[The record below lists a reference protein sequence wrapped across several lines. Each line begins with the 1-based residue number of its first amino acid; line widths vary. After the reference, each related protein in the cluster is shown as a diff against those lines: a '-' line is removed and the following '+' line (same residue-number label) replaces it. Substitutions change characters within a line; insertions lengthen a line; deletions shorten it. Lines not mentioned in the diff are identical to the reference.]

1 MTCEDVSG
9 NEIVEKY
16 LLGQLGDD
24 VRESFE
30 EHYFECARCF
40 GLVQT
45 YRDVQAELARTR
57 KDLLSVTPARRWVWQ
72 WAWVPA
78 AAVVVIAASV
88 ALWQPPLPGNLSPAP
103 EVARPAPDLAPAAP
117 ESPAPSPAPPP
128 KPSLDQLARFEPPRY
143 VPGSLRGVADAATMR
158 FKEGMEH
165 YQQGRY
171 AAAAGVLL
179 EASSLDPE
187 APHILFFLGI
197 SQLLAGQTDPA
208 IDALGKAIT
217 LGDSPYLEEAHFYRA
232 KAFVRRG
239 NLDGASAELE
249 GAIRLRGERE
259 ADARDFLRQ
268 LRAQE

>member
-9 NEIVEKY
+9 SEIVEKY

-40 GLVQT
+40 GLLQT
-45 YRDVQAELARTR
+45 YQALQAELARTR
-57 KDLLSVTPARRWVWQ
+57 QDLLPVTPARRWVWQ
-72 WAWVPA
+72 WAWIPA
-78 AAVVVIAASV
+78 TAVVVIAASV
-88 ALWQPPLPGNLSPAP
+88 ALWQRPLPGNLSPAP
-103 EVARPAPDLAPAAP
+103 DVTRPAPGPSSAAP
-117 ESPAPSPAPPP
+117 ESPSRPPAPPP
-128 KPSLDQLARFEPPRY
+128 KPSLDQLARFEPPPY
-143 VPGSLRGVADAATMR
+143 APGNLRGVVDAATVK
-158 FKEGMEH
+158 FNEGMER

-179 EASSLDPE
+179 EASSIDPE

-197 SQLLAGQTDPA
+197 SQLLAGQTDQA
-208 IDALGKAIT
+208 IDTLGKTIT

-232 KAFVRRG
+232 KAYVRRE
-239 NLDGASAELE
+239 NLDRARAELE
-249 GAIRLRGERE
+249 TAIRLRGERE

>member
-9 NEIVEKY
+9 SEIVEKY

-40 GLVQT
+40 GLLQT
-45 YRDVQAELARTR
+45 YRDVQAELARSR
-57 KDLLSVTPARRWVWQ
+57 KELLTATPARRWVWQ

-88 ALWQPPLPGNLSPAP
+88 ALWQPPLPGNVGGVPDGT
-103 EVARPAPDLAPAAP
+103 RPAPDLAPAAP
-117 ESPAPSPAPPP
+117 GPPSPPSAPP
-128 KPSLDQLARFEPPRY
+128 KPSLDELARFEPPRY
-143 VPGSLRGVADAATMR
+143 LPGSLRGVADGATMK

-179 EASSLDPE
+179 EAASLDPE

-197 SQLLAGQTDPA
+197 SQLLAGQTDQA
-208 IDALGKAIT
+208 IDALGKTIT
-217 LGDSPYLEEAHFYRA
+217 LGDSAYLEEAHFYRA
-232 KAFVRRG
+232 KAYVRRG

>member
-9 NEIVEKY
+9 SEIVEKY
-16 LLGQLGDD
+16 LLGQLSDD

-40 GLVQT
+40 GLLQT
-45 YRDVQAELARTR
+45 YRDVQAELGRTR
-57 KDLLSVTPARRWVWQ
+57 NDLLPVTPARRWVWQ

-88 ALWQPPLPGNLSPAP
+88 ALWQRPLPANLSRAP
-103 EVARPAPDLAPAAP
+103 EVVQPAPGPTPAEP
-117 ESPAPSPAPPP
+117 ESPSPPPAPPP
-128 KPSLDQLARFEPPRY
+128 KPSLDELARFEPPRY
-143 VPGSLRGVADAATMR
+143 VQGSLRGVADAATVK
-158 FKEGMEH
+158 FKEAMEH

-171 AAAAGVLL
+171 SAAAVVLG

-197 SQLLAGQTDPA
+197 SQLLAGQTDQA
-208 IDALGKAIT
+208 IDALGKTIM
-217 LGDSPYLEEAHFYRA
+217 LGDSPYLEEVHLYRA
-232 KAFVRRG
+232 KAYVRRG
-239 NLDGASAELE
+239 NLDRAIAELE
-249 GAIRLRGERE
+249 GAIQLRGERE
-259 ADARDFLRQ
+259 AEARDFLRQ